1 MSENTVCSESR
12 LFLKLLSME
21 VKFQKKIKKLFEK
34 RSTLENELYKCHEII
49 LEYIESQSR
58 CSKIDTYIEKC
69 RNYIEQA
76 VEINTELI
84 DMAAKS
90 ANPDELIPAQD
101 MWLHKLTQSN
111 DKVLQEAITYKTSF
125 KAVTEP
131 DKIDSSSKVS
141 HHSEKSEKPRSHKTD
156 TRSKVSHRSSRHQQS
171 GSQKSSY
178 TAAPSKTLSEK
189 KRDLMIL
196 KKQQEELERQAKV
209 SLRLKEQQSR
219 LELEELAEEHRK
231 KLAEIELKGLELEN
245 ELSEISEKAE
255 ERGLTRISP
264 QLSIDEKDRTR
275 HWVESVDH
283 NQPDAV
289 VVPNQEQHV
298 RSTAPE
304 ATYPASTNYL
314 VSSSFT
320 GVNSGHAASSD
331 PGLYYSNHIHGQH
344 HNLSNLVRLQVS
356 VNNPVGL
363 QQVIQPVS
371 NNLPQQTFLSTHPVL
386 GNPNTGSVVPVTS
399 ENYFAPPSS
408 AEVPSGVTPFVPAST
423 AVNHVSLSHH
433 TAGSVVAGYQAPAAP
448 SQHMG
453 VPVSSYNFSSDHYNP
468 YSNLWRPAVAT
479 PLMSTQQH
487 YVPSTTVFSAVTPIV
502 PTNSFVPYT
511 SGGTVFF
518 AQPENFSHAN
528 QPFVPDC
535 HGNSSNY
542 TEPTPGNS
550 PGADVERPLST
561 RELVNILMHSRK
573 DHLPEWKLTQ
583 FDGNPLNWHE
593 CFGQFTSTVDSAILS
608 DDEKLTYLKTLVV
621 GKAKSAIAEYS
632 YSGVLYKDALAT
644 LQRKFRQPHAVVGA
658 HLDKLSNFPPL
669 KIHNSENVIGFS
681 SAISGLVAVF
691 KSLSFNDDL
700 KSVNLLNQAVSKL
713 PPNLKEAWSM
723 QTVRRQWH
731 RPTLLDFNEWL
742 KEKAEGHERLKTI
755 NSKGE
760 SEEPVKQNVVTKVL
774 AGNTKVSSKDE
785 KSREKTR
792 FPPCS
797 LCKGQHAL
805 WICSVFK
812 EKNATQ
818 RAKYVAEQK
827 LCFSCLQGNHTF
839 RKCQKAKKCPKQDCE
854 STHNVLLHGAEK
866 VFPPKEA
873 DRSPSTQTNTN
884 TTSANNAACV
894 KPCEGTAKGILPV
907 ALVDVSSGSEN
918 SNALALCDTG
928 STHSWVSAALVERL
942 KLVGTPVNVTTD
954 GFNSAKVSKTQ
965 RVHLKVSAKPNESEF
980 SFSFVAFVKH
990 NMYIGPDVINVSEL
1004 QVKYPQL
1011 APLKTTAYNYKEIE
1025 IVIGQDFYHAI
1036 RPLEHVFGNEL
1047 DSPCAVR
1054 LPIGWVISGPSPD
1067 RSSLNSSSFNC
1078 VTDDTSLTEQIK
1090 TWYELE
1096 SYGAFKQ
1103 VDARSA
1109 ADKRAL
1115 SILKTETVHD
1125 GERYT
1130 VPMLWSDNDV
1140 SLPNNYYSSL
1150 AQLKSLEKK
1159 LDKDPLLREKYTETI
1174 REDISKGY
1182 VITVNP
1188 HDPSSRAEREW
1199 YLPHHPVLNPNKPG
1213 KVRRV
1218 LNGASKFHGT
1228 SLNRSLLVGPD
1239 LLQNLIFVLLRFR
1252 QHKYAVSA
1260 DIEGMFI
1267 QVGVLAR
1274 DQPSLRFLW
1283 REDPTSS
1290 VVVHQYTRHIFGPR
1304 DSPTCANFALQ
1315 KTASDNQAE
1324 YPEAA
1329 SAVVQKFYM
1338 DDYLD
1343 SFENTAD
1350 ALSLSKDLVA
1360 MLKLGGFNLT
1370 KFVSNVPEVTTALN
1384 PDNRESNP
1392 SVKDICK
1399 SPDQSS
1405 HVLGLRWDHVKD
1417 TLVVSRGVDR
1427 PLDKAITQRTV
1438 LSFVSSVFDPI
1449 GLVAPYTVKARLLL
1463 KDIWRISGQKW
1474 DDDLPEEIKQQFL
1487 DWHSGLP
1494 LLGTLTIPRSYF
1506 TEPFDRCELHTFGD
1520 SSQDVFCAVSFLRAR
1535 LAKSQK
1541 TELAFVFGKARV
1553 APMKMLSIPKL
1564 ELQAALL
1571 ATRLKEKILKAL
1583 TFKVSNVFM
1592 WTDSTTVLQWLN
1604 SCNKLPVF
1612 VGNRTGEILESTT
1625 IDQWNHVLSGDN
1637 PADTGTRGISSEALK
1652 DSSWVRG
1659 PSILRTC
1666 DWPFKPNTDVI
1677 KKIQLKGPLCDIDTC
1692 LETASTFVVDASSEK
1707 APSIRL
1713 FKSWDKFSS
1722 IVKYKRVLAFMLRVL
1737 PSHKHFR
1744 TKTLEITDPSQL
1756 DIAEQKLIYLAQS
1769 ESFPAEVK
1777 IIQSDKLITKKSRI
1791 AKYSPFIGPAGILRS
1806 TGRISRLVDTDFDS
1820 KHPII
1825 LDGRHRVAHMLIRN
1839 MHFQHARQG
1848 LDYMR
1853 AVVQLKYI
1861 VLKLRWLLGN
1871 IENTCITCR
1880 KRKAKTVVSIMSNLP
1895 IERLGYKQ
1903 PPFSNTGVDY
1913 FGPFQVPIR
1922 RSTEKRW
1929 GFLFTCLTTRA
1940 VHIELVPSLDTS
1952 SCVMGVERFIARRGT
1967 PKTILSDNGT
1977 NFVGAQNELLSCVQN
1992 WNKVAP
1998 AVFVHKSTALSGS
2011 LTRPVPLITVAPG
2024 SG

>member
-1 MSENTVCSESR
+1 MDENFQKRVQR
-12 LFLKLLSME
+12 LFA
-21 VKFQKKIKKLFEK
+21 K
-34 RSTLENELYKCHEII
+34 RTKLENELYKCHEII
-49 LEYIESQSR
+49 IENIESQSR
-58 CSKIDTYIEKC
+58 SSKIDTQIQNCKSLIET
-69 RNYIEQA
+69 A
-76 VEINTELI
+76 VEINEELI
-84 DMAAKS
+84 KLASKS
-90 ANPDELIPAQD
+90 VDPDKLIPAQD
-101 MWLHKLTQSN
+101 MWLHTVTSRN
-111 DKVLQEAITYKTSF
+111 DTVLQKAASYKAGLNIEPEETELDNVAESLSTIVTTQPQDSHEAD
-125 KAVTEP
+125 A
-131 DKIDSSSKVS
+131 
-141 HHSEKSEKPRSHKTD
+141 
-156 TRSKVSHRSSRHQQS
+156 RSKVSRYSSRHHKS
-171 GSQKSSY
+171 GLHKSSRY
-178 TAAPSKTLSEK
+178 TVAQSKTSTEK
-189 KRDLMIL
+189 RRDLLVL
-196 KKQQEELERQAKV
+196 KKQQEELDRQAKV
-209 SLRLKEQQSR
+209 SLKLKAQQNKIKEQQGN
-219 LELEELAEEHRK
+219 LELEELAEVHRK
-231 KLAEIELKGLELEN
+231 KLAEIELKEFELEE
-245 ELSEISEKAE
+245 ELSAASEKIGNASV
-255 ERGLTRISP
+255 THVDP
-264 QLSIDEKDRTR
+264 QRTEQ
-275 HWVESVDH
+275 WVENVVTEQEQAEVVASSEQSHPVVESSTLIATDVL
-283 NQPDAV
+283 QGVGAV
-289 VVPNQEQHV
+289 VSGGAVVNAGQTTYSEPGGHNRNRIQAQ
-298 RSTAPE
+298 RSSLVQSRLSLHSIENPSSLPQFVASSSNFVTPHLASTPHAE
-304 ATYPASTNYL
+304 VSQNHNLIPQASGSIPASMP
-314 VSSSFT
+314 F
-320 GVNSGHAASSD
+320 
-331 PGLYYSNHIHGQH
+331 
-344 HNLSNLVRLQVS
+344 
-356 VNNPVGL
+356 
-363 QQVIQPVS
+363 
-371 NNLPQQTFLSTHPVL
+371 
-386 GNPNTGSVVPVTS
+386 GNPTINV
-399 ENYFAPPSS
+399 APPSVS
-408 AEVPSGVTPFVPAST
+408 TVTNPVSLPASQPFVPPLTVPIPISLPIIQPFVPST
-423 AVNHVSLSHH
+423 VPIPSLLPVSQPHS
-433 TAGSVVAGYQAPAAP
+433 GPVSAGYQAPAAP
-448 SQHMG
+448 SHQPIN
-453 VPVSSYNFSSDHYNP
+453 VPNNPTSFSSEHYNP
-468 YSNLWRPAVAT
+468 YSSLWRPAAT
-479 PLMSTQQH
+479 AQTMP
-487 YVPSTTVFSAVTPIV
+487 VPQYCAPPSNVFSVTTPVV
-502 PTNSFVPYT
+502 PPNTVVPYT
-511 SGGTVFF
+511 SFGTVYYT
-518 AQPENFSHAN
+518 QPQTHPVVETAHQGYPPTYPAPTTGPSYVPNSE
-528 QPFVPDC
+528 QPI
-535 HGNSSNY
+535 S
-542 TEPTPGNS
+542 
-550 PGADVERPLST
+550 A
-561 RELVNILMHSRK
+561 RELADIILHSRK
-573 DHLPEWKLTQ
+573 DRLPELNLEV
-583 FDGNPLNWHE
+583 FDGEPLNWFE
-593 CFGQFTSTVDSAILS
+593 WFGQFQATVDSAMLT
-608 DDEKLTYLKTLVV
+608 DDEKLKYLKTHVKD
-621 GKAKSAIAEYS
+621 KAKSAIAEYG

-644 LQRKFRQPHAVVGA
+644 LQRKFGQPHVVVGA
-658 HLDKLSNFPPL
+658 HLDKLKNFPAL
-669 KIHNSENVIGFS
+669 KMHNSDHVISFS
-681 SAISGLVAVF
+681 AVISGLVAVF
-691 KSLSFNDDL
+691 RSLSFNDDL

-723 QTVRRQWH
+723 HTVRQHWQRL
-731 RPTLLDFNEWL
+731 TLLDFNDWL
-742 KEKAEGHERLKTI
+742 KNKAEGHERLK
-755 NSKGE
+755 SLVKVE
-760 SEEPVKQNVVTKVL
+760 QPVKQKVVTKVL

-805 WICSVFK
+805 WNCSVFK

-839 RKCQKAKKCPKQDCE
+839 RKCQKARKCPKQDCE

-1036 RPLEHVFGNEL
+1036 RPLEHVFGDEL

-1078 VTDDTSLTEQIK
+1078 VTDDTSLTDQIK

-1150 AQLKSLEKK
+1150 AQLKSLEKR

-1239 LLQNLIFVLLRFR
+1239 LLQNLFFVLLRFR

-1260 DIEGMFI
+1260 DIEGMFL

-1290 VVVHQYTRHIFGPR
+1290 VVVHQYTRHIFGAR

-1350 ALSLSKDLVA
+1350 ALNLSKDLVA

-1405 HVLGLRWDHVKD
+1405 HVLGHRWDHVKD

-1571 ATRLKEKILKAL
+1571 ATRLKEEILKAL
-1583 TFKVSNVFM
+1583 TFKVSNVFI

-1604 SCNKLPVF
+1604 SCNKVPVF

-1637 PADTGTRGISSEALK
+1637 PADTGTRGISSEPLK

-1713 FKSWDKFSS
+1713 FKNWDKFSS

-1737 PSHKHFR
+1737 PS
-1744 TKTLEITDPSQL
+1744 Q
-1756 DIAEQKLIYLAQS
+1756 
-1769 ESFPAEVK
+1769 
-1777 IIQSDKLITKKSRI
+1777 
-1791 AKYSPFIGPAGILRS
+1791 
-1806 TGRISRLVDTDFDS
+1806 
-1820 KHPII
+1820 
-1825 LDGRHRVAHMLIRN
+1825 
-1839 MHFQHARQG
+1839 
-1848 LDYMR
+1848 
-1853 AVVQLKYI
+1853 
-1861 VLKLRWLLGN
+1861 
-1871 IENTCITCR
+1871 
-1880 KRKAKTVVSIMSNLP
+1880 
-1895 IERLGYKQ
+1895 
-1903 PPFSNTGVDY
+1903 
-1913 FGPFQVPIR
+1913 
-1922 RSTEKRW
+1922 
-1929 GFLFTCLTTRA
+1929 
-1940 VHIELVPSLDTS
+1940 
-1952 SCVMGVERFIARRGT
+1952 
-1967 PKTILSDNGT
+1967 
-1977 NFVGAQNELLSCVQN
+1977 
-1992 WNKVAP
+1992 
-1998 AVFVHKSTALSGS
+1998 
-2011 LTRPVPLITVAPG
+2011 
-2024 SG
+2024 